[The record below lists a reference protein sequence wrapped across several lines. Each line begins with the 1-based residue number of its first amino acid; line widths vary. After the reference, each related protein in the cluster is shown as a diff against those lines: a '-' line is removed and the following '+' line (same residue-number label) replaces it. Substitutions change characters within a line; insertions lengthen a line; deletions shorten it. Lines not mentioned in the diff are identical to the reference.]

1 MSYYYSI
8 PLVNEAELAQA
19 RGILGAGM
27 QRIIGYFR
35 EDGVKSISQIEEA
48 LNNRNAAA
56 MVIPAHTL
64 KGESRQF
71 GARRLGDLA
80 EVIETTARRCIEQR
94 IEPDEVASEI
104 AMLRGCFVETLQLLG
119 DPAPAASLPQY
130 QTQQP
135 AMAPRVPTPP
145 HPTSFTPGPRTF
157 GRRTG

>member
-8 PLVNEAELAQA
+8 PLVNEAELAKA

-27 QRIIGYFR
+27 PRIIGYFR
-35 EDGVKSISQIEEA
+35 EDGVKSISQLEEA
-48 LNNRNAAA
+48 LDSRNAAA

-71 GARRLGDLA
+71 GARRLGDIA
-80 EVIETTARRCIEQR
+80 EAIETTARRCIEQR

-104 AMLRGCFVETLQLLG
+104 AMLRSCFVETLQLLG
-119 DPAPAASLPQY
+119 DAAPAASLPQY
-130 QTQQP
+130 QSPQP
-135 AMAPRVPTPP
+135 AMAPRAPTPP
-145 HPTSFTPGPRTF
+145 RPTSSPSAPRTF

>member
-19 RGILGAGM
+19 RALLGTGLA
-27 QRIIGYFR
+27 RIIGYFR
-35 EDGVKSISQIEEA
+35 EDGVKSISQLEEA
-48 LNNRNAAA
+48 LNDRNAAA

-71 GARRLGDLA
+71 GARRLGDIA
-80 EVIETTARRCIEQR
+80 EVIETTARRCVEQHV
-94 IEPDEVASEI
+94 EPDEVAGEI

-119 DPAPAASLPQY
+119 DAAPPASMPQY
-130 QTQQP
+130 Q
-135 AMAPRVPTPP
+135 AVAPRAPATTAPRP
-145 HPTSFTPGPRTF
+145 AAFTAGPRTF

>member
-19 RGILGAGM
+19 RALLGTGLA
-27 QRIIGYFR
+27 RIIGYFR
-35 EDGVKSISQIEEA
+35 EDGVKSISQLEEA
-48 LNNRNAAA
+48 LNDRNAAA

-71 GARRLGDLA
+71 GARRLGDIA
-80 EVIETTARRCIEQR
+80 EVIETTARRCVEQH
-94 IEPDEVASEI
+94 IEPDEVAGEI

-119 DPAPAASLPQY
+119 DAAPPASMPQY
-130 QTQQP
+130 QAAASRAP
-135 AMAPRVPTPP
+135 APMAPRPAA
-145 HPTSFTPGPRTF
+145 FTAGPRTF